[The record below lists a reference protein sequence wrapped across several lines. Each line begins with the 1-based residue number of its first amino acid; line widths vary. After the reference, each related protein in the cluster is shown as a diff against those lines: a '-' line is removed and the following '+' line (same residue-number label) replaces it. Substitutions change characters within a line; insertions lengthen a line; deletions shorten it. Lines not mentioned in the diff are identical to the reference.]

1 MWDAASAQLTA
12 TLREASLPTAA
23 RQHLRKSIVDFVGGR
38 SSIFAWLTSTSSFA
52 MRMRVEW
59 AGVGGRRFARRGMIV
74 GSDGIDGDPMLSL
87 MNTKTIRQQRCLEVL
102 SRPRHVLA

>member
-38 SSIFAWLTSTSSFA
+38 SSIFASLTSTSSFA

-59 AGVGGRRFARRGMIV
+59 AGVGARTVCETRH
-74 GSDGIDGDPMLSL
+74 DRWQRTADRIDP
-87 MNTKTIRQQRCLEVL
+87 T
-102 SRPRHVLA
+102 